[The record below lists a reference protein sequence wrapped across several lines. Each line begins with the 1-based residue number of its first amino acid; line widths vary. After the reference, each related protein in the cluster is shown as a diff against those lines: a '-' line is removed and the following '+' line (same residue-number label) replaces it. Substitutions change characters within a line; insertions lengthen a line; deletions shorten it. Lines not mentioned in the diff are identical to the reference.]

1 MLTSFEAGLTPHFD
15 IIETAENGL
24 EALEKVKAHPRT
36 YFTAIVLDIS
46 MPIMDGMQAC
56 IAIKKYLNEAEEEE
70 VPDNNSDTSKIKLM
84 KLP

>member
-1 MLTSFEAGLTPHFD
+1 MVSFEAGLVPHFD

-46 MPIMDGMQAC
+46 MPIMDGMEAC
-56 IAIKKYLNEAEEEE
+56 VEIKKYLNEPEEEDK
-70 VPDNNSDTSKIKLM
+70 VPDASSLKIKL
-84 KLP
+84 P

>member
-1 MLTSFEAGLTPHFD
+1 
-15 IIETAENGL
+15 
-24 EALEKVKAHPRT
+24 
-36 YFTAIVLDIS
+36 
-46 MPIMDGMQAC
+46 MDGMQAC